1 MKKHQTLDPTSF
13 VKKISPQTSSQATA
27 SKSPCE
33 SEPNSPPQNE
43 VKCFEDI
50 INDFHEGTSASGT
63 NTGPNSPKNSESD
76 LKPSKQWTFI
86 SQGTKQQTRNDHNL
100 DHPQVLK
107 KSKHPI
113 NRICVTG
120 GPCAGKTTSLS
131 MLNEQ
136 LVKMGFRVL
145 VVPEAATM
153 LMKGGAF
160 I

>member
-1 MKKHQTLDPTSF
+1 MKKHKTVDPCHLS
-13 VKKISPQTSSQATA
+13 KKLSPETCEATA

-33 SEPNSPPQNE
+33 SEPNSPPQNSI
-43 VKCFEDI
+43 KCFEDI
-50 INDFHEGTSASGT
+50 INDFHEVTSASGT
-63 NTGPNSPKNSESD
+63 GTSPNSPKNSDIDS
-76 LKPSKQWTFI
+76 KPSKNFSFI
-86 SQGTKQQTRNDHNL
+86 SQGTKQQTRNDHTL

-120 GPCAGKTTSLS
+120 GPCAGKTTSLA
-131 MLNEQ
+131 MLNTH
-136 LVKMGFRVL
+136 LVKLGFRVL
-145 VVPEAATM
+145 IVPEAATM